1 MSLKGPPVYYF
12 LSLSSVAVLNMKGG
26 AGACLKGKG
35 GEWRGYPEVLVC
47 DSGTS
52 GPQPGLTAEASV
64 QSRGGV
70 HVHYQPYT
78 PACVCPAELIRIFL
92 MCALHVRVF
101 ECEVDKLVGFICATH
116 E

>member
-1 MSLKGPPVYYF
+1 MSLIGPPVYYF

-52 GPQPGLTAEASV
+52 GLQPGLTAEASV
-64 QSRGGV
+64 QSRGGGGV
-70 HVHYQPYT
+70 CALPAFS
-78 PACVCPAELIRIFL
+78 PACVCVCVVLN
-92 MCALHVRVF
+92 
-101 ECEVDKLVGFICATH
+101 
-116 E
+116 